1 MTSAT
6 LPSPPRLQ
14 IKKDNSKWTLM
25 GLKVPEVDLTFDMKK
40 LKQALNIFS
49 SNQENSTRSDQV
61 SSQNRVFGRRRK
73 PYPAPYPTSY
83 PKRRVHN
90 RGKWVP
96 YFTLPKYLRRPDR
109 PFRSY
114 PSAAPITLPPSS
126 R

>member
-1 MTSAT
+1 
-6 LPSPPRLQ
+6 
-14 IKKDNSKWTLM
+14 M

-49 SNQENSTRSDQV
+49 SNQENSTTSDQV

-73 PYPAPYPTSY
+73 PYHTPYPTSY
-83 PKRRVHN
+83 PQRRVHN

-114 PSAAPITLPPSS
+114 PSAAPITLPPIS

>member
-1 MTSAT
+1 
-6 LPSPPRLQ
+6 
-14 IKKDNSKWTLM
+14 M
-25 GLKVPEVDLTFDMKK
+25 GLKVPEVDLKFDMKK

-49 SNQENSTRSDQV
+49 SDQENSTRSSDQV
-61 SSQNRVFGRRRK
+61 SSQNRVFGRRRRK
-73 PYPAPYPTSY
+73 PYPTPYPTSY
-83 PKRRVHN
+83 PQRRVHN

-114 PSAAPITLPPSS
+114 PSAAPITLPPIS

>member
-1 MTSAT
+1 MTAAT
-6 LPSPPRLQ
+6 LPSPARLQ

-61 SSQNRVFGRRRK
+61 GSQNRVFGRRRK
-73 PYPAPYPTSY
+73 PYPTSY
-83 PKRRVHN
+83 PQRRVHN

-114 PSAAPITLPPSS
+114 PSVAPITLPPTS

>member
-6 LPSPPRLQ
+6 LSPPPRLQ

-49 SNQENSTRSDQV
+49 SDQENSTRSSDQV
-61 SSQNRVFGRRRK
+61 SSQNRVFGRRRRK
-73 PYPAPYPTSY
+73 PYPTSY
-83 PKRRVHN
+83 PQRRVYN

-96 YFTLPKYLRRPDR
+96 YFTLPKYLRRPEQR
-109 PFRSY
+109 PYRSY
-114 PSAAPITLPPSS
+114 PSAAPITS